1 MEVLAERGGA
11 RSVED
16 FRDGLACLK
25 DKTAWTSGEWH
36 LEGEVRRWNS
46 LQNVNRD
53 VALLKHFLVGVVKAH
68 LRRKAKLAPAPLLEP
83 KAARS

>member
-1 MEVLAERGGA
+1 VLAERGGA
-11 RSVED
+11 RSVEE

-53 VALLKHFLVGVVKAH
+53 VALLKHYLVGVVKAD

-83 KAARS
+83 TAAQA